1 MESFSKPEF
10 KELLPLPTED
20 LHFVF
25 DEILY
30 KQIHGVAMG
39 LPLGP
44 TLANVFL
51 VYHKKIH

>member
-10 KELLPLPTED
+10 KELLPLPTVD
-20 LHFVF
+20 LHFIF

-30 KQIHGVAMG
+30 KKIHGVAMG

-44 TLANVFL
+44 TLANIFL